1 MAYDTIVI
9 GAGVGGLY
17 AAAKLARA
25 GLKVLVLEKNPHIGG
40 TSYLFRRGG
49 YSFPMGPL
57 AFGYPGR
64 VESFMEDISL
74 EDEIEFR
81 RNHFQLIAPDLDI
94 VYSQPLAG
102 LEEDLR
108 LLFPEESDGLRRV
121 FAEMRKIL
129 NAVKG
134 RAFGSPLARG
144 LYPRASTA
152 EVDPRVKPGAP
163 AAVESTEE
171 PVVIPAASASPI
183 LAWASTSSRPL
194 LESQISNAI
203 LRNLIGSM
211 GTEPPD
217 MSLLNLSLTWRVMSE
232 VGIWFPSI
240 GIHGL
245 CRRMAAAVGFSG
257 GEIRTGEPVTKILVA
272 GGRAVGVLTARGVE
286 LRASHVVSNADYKKT
301 FLELIAPED
310 VPPDHLALVR
320 DTPYTESELCVY
332 CGVKPGRVDFR
343 RMRATHL
350 FYRRVIRPDADRKA
364 DDFDN
369 MEIEVCRFSDDA
381 PETVPKGRASL
392 VLRVPFAYEAVA
404 AWRAG
409 EKKRKAGYCE
419 EKNRLVW
426 KLIRTVETV
435 LPGLADAVEIID
447 AATPLTYR
455 DWGQRTLGSIAGW
468 SWSPET
474 AAGFRDRLLVRTP
487 VDRLYAAGV
496 YAARELFLG
505 GVPTALYTGSLA
517 ADLIIHAS
525 V

>member
-129 NAVKG
+129 NAVESMG
-134 RAFGSPLARG
+134 
-144 LYPRASTA
+144 
-152 EVDPRVKPGAP
+152 DPTLDP
-163 AAVESTEE
+163 T
-171 PVVIPAASASPI
+171 ASASPI

-194 LESQISNAI
+194 LESQISNAT

-474 AAGFRDRLLVRTP
+474 AAGFPDRLLVRTP

-505 GVPTALYTGSLA
+505 GIPTALYTGGLA
-517 ADLIIHAS
+517 ADLIIHSGIQGPA
-525 V
+525 

>member
-129 NAVKG
+129 NAVESMG
-134 RAFGSPLARG
+134 
-144 LYPRASTA
+144 
-152 EVDPRVKPGAP
+152 DPTLDP
-163 AAVESTEE
+163 T
-171 PVVIPAASASPI
+171 ASASPI

-194 LESQISNAI
+194 LESQISNAT

-286 LRASHVVSNADYKKT
+286 LRASHVVSNVDYKKT
-301 FLELIAPED
+301 FLELIALED

-474 AAGFRDRLLVRTP
+474 AAGFPDRLLVRTP

-505 GVPTALYTGSLA
+505 GIPTALYTGGLA
-517 ADLIIHAS
+517 ADLIIHSGIQGPA
-525 V
+525 